1 MLVDFSLAMGSDI
14 ACGKTTQELLPLGR
28 AGRID
33 GNLRTD
39 PIFFSTYIAMT
50 VVASAIVLIPG
61 APLVPIL
68 FLTQAV
74 NAVMLL
80 PFLAMI
86 THLTRDPTLMGE
98 LRIGKVS
105 ATAAWS
111 TTALITVTVAA
122 LGVFS
127 LLPGH

>member
-1 MLVDFSLAMGSDI
+1 V
-14 ACGKTTQELLPLGR
+14 
-28 AGRID
+28 RID

-50 VVASAIVLIPG
+50 TVAAAVVLIPG

-80 PFLAMI
+80 PFLSMI
-86 THLTRDPTLMGE
+86 AYLARDATLMGE
-98 LRIGKVS
+98 LRIGAVS
-105 ATAAWS
+105 ASAAWA
-111 TTALITVTVAA
+111 TTALIAVAVVA